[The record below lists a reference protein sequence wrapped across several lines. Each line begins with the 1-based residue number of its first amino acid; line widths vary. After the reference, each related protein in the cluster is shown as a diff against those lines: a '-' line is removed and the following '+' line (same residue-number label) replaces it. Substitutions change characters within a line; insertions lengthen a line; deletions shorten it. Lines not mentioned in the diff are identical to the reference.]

1 MRGNLGNLPSA
12 TRLLGMYLFSPVH
25 PANGRTRDEMYLVK
39 GLTGKL
45 GFLQGFLQGEF
56 SYQGSTGVALAIP

>member
-1 MRGNLGNLPSA
+1 
-12 TRLLGMYLFSPVH
+12 MYLFSPVH

-56 SYQGSTGVALAIP
+56 SNQGSTGVALAIP